1 MAYLNQIRMQHAANS
16 LIKTNQSIQEI
27 SASVGIYDSNY
38 FVKIFKK
45 EFNLTPTAYRKKLWQ
60 K

>member
-1 MAYLNQIRMQHAANS
+1 MQHAANS